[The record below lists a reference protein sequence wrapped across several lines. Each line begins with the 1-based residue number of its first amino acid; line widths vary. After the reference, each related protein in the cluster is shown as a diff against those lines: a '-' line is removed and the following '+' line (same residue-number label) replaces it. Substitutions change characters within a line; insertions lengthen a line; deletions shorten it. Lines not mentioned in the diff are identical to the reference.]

1 MNRLRT
7 LARLSLALG
16 AGSVLAMIAAFL
28 ALTDIGH
35 GEPDLALEWTVLRAA
50 AIVIAAF
57 HALALI
63 TLLGCARRTRT

>member
-1 MNRLRT
+1 VNRVRT

-16 AGSVLAMIAAFL
+16 VGSTLALVAAFL

-50 AIVIAAF
+50 AIVIVAF
-57 HALALI
+57 HVAALV
-63 TLLGCARRTRT
+63 TLVGCARRG